1 MSLQKDLNYKAA
13 EPKSHLDGPLF
24 MFTRQSAA
32 GAQP

>member
-1 MSLQKDLNYKAA
+1 MTLRKDRYHKGISVAQL
-13 EPKSHLDGPLF
+13 SDGSLF

>member
-1 MSLQKDLNYKAA
+1 MSLQKDLNHKTV
-13 EPKSHLDGPLF
+13 EPKGHLDGSLF

>member
-1 MSLQKDLNYKAA
+1 MSLQKNLRHNTIL
-13 EPKSHLDGPLF
+13 PKHHHDGSLF

>member
-1 MSLQKDLNYKAA
+1 MSLQKDMNQKTL
-13 EPKSHLDGPLF
+13 EPKGLPDGSLF